1 MENGGGDRV
10 WRMKGAGRSGFGG
23 GKRTEILVLRYS
35 RLISGGRRGHSQ
47 TETDLESIPLTSW
60 GLALIM
66 SA

>member
-1 MENGGGDRV
+1 
-10 WRMKGAGRSGFGG
+10 MKGAGRSGFGG